1 MKKKIMSIIAAA
13 AMICGITTA
22 LPVSAEDPVIVEK
35 AAKSF
40 SYKSMTFDEAI
51 KDISGNYIW
60 LSGSKEKLTPDWKY
74 NRTLLTLDENSQPHI
89 INATYVAT
97 AIKMEAGKVLP
108 YDDIKAAVEA
118 ERLIMPIIR
127 KNGSEYEII
136 SAESREAY
144 DYTLELIKACPEVTA
159 INMHY
164 KLYEDTANYVSMG
177 GVYYSGDMTVN
188 EFTEKFPDFTA
199 EKSDVEGKLF
209 FTYNGRNDLYRRK
222 DNTLYE
228 TMKSIQDNGDKLEFM
243 WGMTELALLNPE
255 MYYCNEPVI
264 IDGTM
269 GDANIDGYVDLSDSI
284 MIMQSLANPDKYGIT
299 AEGGITAQGKV
310 NGDTDGNGLTNNDAR
325 EIQMSL
331 LGLGSVPIPQK
342 DDDIQLVNYDYV
354 DFTDEDNN
362 FILNFNDME
371 YYNSGATVGLDAIG
385 DEIGEYEVLDREK
398 NSGGTANVFAMAD
411 VSSEFAVAVKY
422 SGSNNYHVYRNMWYQ
437 PKTVGQLIDDF
448 NLEKYLNIYNV
459 VYKGYKPERR
469 SEKYLAD
476 KEYIWDTLF
485 GNRDLE
491 TWGGND
497 DAPYSIPQIDRKDR
511 YCKLEVICSLPVF
524 GRNSFALE
532 VHMNGVV
539 STNMVECG
547 THFYIG
553 EEKALELIEKYSPKS

>member
-13 AMICGITTA
+13 AMICGVNTA
-22 LPVSAEDPVIVEK
+22 LPVNAESPAIVET

-40 SYKSMTFDEAI
+40 SYKGMTFDEAI

-74 NRTLLTLDENSQPHI
+74 NRNLLTLDENSKIHI
-89 INATYVAT
+89 IEATYVAT

-118 ERLIMPIIR
+118 ERLIMPIFR

-177 GVYYSGDMTVN
+177 GVYYSGDMTAD
-188 EFTEKFPDFTA
+188 EFTEKYPDFTA
-199 EKSDVEGKLF
+199 EKSDVEGKLYF
-209 FTYNGRNDLYRRK
+209 SYNSNGN
-222 DNTLYE
+222 NFYE
-228 TMKSIQDNGDKLEFM
+228 TMKNIQDNGDRLEFM
-243 WGMTELALLNPE
+243 WGMTELASLNHE
-255 MYYCNEPVI
+255 VYYCNEPVI

-269 GDANIDGYVDLSDSI
+269 GDANIDGYVDLSDSV

-299 AEGGITAQGKV
+299 ADGGITAQGKV

-331 LGLGSVPIPQK
+331 LGLGSLPIPQK
-342 DDDIQLVNYDYV
+342 DDDITLVNYDYV
-354 DFTDEDNN
+354 DFTEEDNN
-362 FILNFNDME
+362 FILNFNDKE

-385 DEIGEYEVLDREK
+385 NEIGEYEVLDREK
-398 NSGGTANVFAMAD
+398 NSGGTADVFAMAD

-422 SGSNNYHVYRNMWYQ
+422 NGSNNYHVYRNMWYQ
-437 PKTVGQLIDDF
+437 PKTVGQLIDDY

-459 VYKGYKPERR
+459 VYNGYRPEHI

-476 KEYIWDTLF
+476 KEYIWNTLF

-491 TWGGND
+491 TWGSND
-497 DAPYSIPQIDRKDR
+497 DAIYSISQIDRKDR
-511 YCKLEVICSLPVF
+511 YCELEVICSLPVF
-524 GRNSFALE
+524 GRNSFALK
-532 VHMNGVV
+532 VYMNGMVW
-539 STNMVECG
+539 TNMVECG

>member
-13 AMICGITTA
+13 AMICGVNTA
-22 LPVSAEDPVIVEK
+22 LPVNAESPAIVET

-40 SYKSMTFDEAI
+40 SYKGMTFDEAI

-74 NRTLLTLDENSQPHI
+74 NRNLLTLDENSKIHI
-89 INATYVAT
+89 IEATYVAT

-118 ERLIMPIIR
+118 ERLIMPIFR
-127 KNGSEYEII
+127 KNGNEYEII

-159 INMHY
+159 IDMHY

-177 GVYYSGDMTVN
+177 GVYYSGDMTAD
-188 EFTEKFPDFTA
+188 EFTEKYPDFTA
-199 EKSDVEGKLF
+199 EKSDVEGKLYF
-209 FTYNGRNDLYRRK
+209 SYNSNGN
-222 DNTLYE
+222 NFYE
-228 TMKSIQDNGDKLEFM
+228 TMKNIQDNGDKLEFI
-243 WGMTELALLNPE
+243 GAMTELASLNHE
-255 MYYCNEPVI
+255 VYYCNEPVI

-269 GDANIDGYVDLSDSI
+269 GDANIDGYVDLSDSV

-299 AEGGITAQGKV
+299 ADGGITAQGKV

-331 LGLGSVPIPQK
+331 LGLGSLPIPQK
-342 DDDIQLVNYDYV
+342 DDDITLVNYDYV
-354 DFTDEDNN
+354 DFTEEDNN
-362 FILNFNDME
+362 FILNFNDKE

-385 DEIGEYEVLDREK
+385 NEIGEYEVLDRDK
-398 NSGGTANVFAMAD
+398 NSGGTADVFALAD

-422 SGSNNYHVYRNMWYQ
+422 NGSNNYHVYRNMWYQ
-437 PKTVGQLIDDF
+437 PKTVGQLIDDY

-459 VYKGYKPERR
+459 VYNGYKPEQI

-476 KEYIWDTLF
+476 KEYIWNTLF

-491 TWGGND
+491 TWGSND
-497 DAPYSIPQIDRKDR
+497 DAIYSISQIDRKDR
-511 YCKLEVICSLPVF
+511 YCELEVICSLPVF
-524 GRNSFALE
+524 GRNSFALK
-532 VHMNGVV
+532 VYMNGMVW
-539 STNMVECG
+539 TNMVECG

-553 EEKALELIEKYSPKS
+553 EEKAFELIEKYSPKS

>member
-13 AMICGITTA
+13 AMICGVNTA
-22 LPVSAEDPVIVEK
+22 LPVNAESPAIVET

-40 SYKSMTFDEAI
+40 SYKGMTFDEAI

-74 NRTLLTLDENSQPHI
+74 NRNLLTLDENSKIHI
-89 INATYVAT
+89 IEATYVAT

-118 ERLIMPIIR
+118 ERLIMPIFR

-177 GVYYSGDMTVN
+177 GVYYNGDMTAD
-188 EFTEKFPDFTA
+188 EFTEKYPDFTA
-199 EKSDVEGKLF
+199 EKSDVEGKLYF
-209 FTYNGRNDLYRRK
+209 SYNSNGN
-222 DNTLYE
+222 NFYE
-228 TMKSIQDNGDKLEFM
+228 TMKNIQDNGDRLEFM

-269 GDANIDGYVDLSDSI
+269 GDANIDGYVDLSDSV

-299 AEGGITAQGKV
+299 ADGGITAQGKV

-331 LGLGSVPIPQK
+331 LGLGSLPIPQK
-342 DDDIQLVNYDYV
+342 DDDITLVNYDYV
-354 DFTDEDNN
+354 DFTEEDNN
-362 FILNFNDME
+362 FILNFNDKE

-385 DEIGEYEVLDREK
+385 NEIGEYEVLDREK
-398 NSGGTANVFAMAD
+398 NSGGTADVLAMAD

-422 SGSNNYHVYRNMWYQ
+422 NGSNNYHVYRNMWYQ
-437 PKTVGQLIDDF
+437 PKTVGQLIDDY

-459 VYKGYKPERR
+459 VYNGYKPEQI

-476 KEYIWDTLF
+476 KEYIWNTLF

-491 TWGGND
+491 TWGSND
-497 DAPYSIPQIDRKDR
+497 DAIYSISQIDRKDR
-511 YCKLEVICSLPVF
+511 YCELEVICSLPVF
-524 GRNSFALE
+524 GRNSFALK
-532 VHMNGVV
+532 VYMNGMVW
-539 STNMVECG
+539 TNMVECG

-553 EEKALELIEKYSPKS
+553 EEKAFELIEKYSPKS

>member
-1 MKKKIMSIIAAA
+1 MKKKIMAIIAAA
-13 AMICGITTA
+13 AMICGVNTA
-22 LPVSAEDPVIVEK
+22 LPVNAESPTIVET

-40 SYKSMTFDEAI
+40 SYKGMTFDEAI

-60 LSGSKEKLTPDWKY
+60 LSGSKERLTPDWKY
-74 NRTLLTLDENSQPHI
+74 NRTLLTLDENSKIHI
-89 INATYVAT
+89 IDATYVAT

-118 ERLIMPIIR
+118 EQLIMPIIR

-159 INMHY
+159 IDMHY
-164 KLYEDTANYVSMG
+164 KLYEDTANHVGMYCG
-177 GVYYSGDMTVN
+177 YYSGDMTAD
-188 EFTEKFPDFTA
+188 EFTEKYPDFTA
-199 EKSDVEGKLF
+199 EKSDVEGKLY
-209 FTYNGRNDLYRRK
+209 FTYNGNNIYNRK
-222 DNTLYE
+222 DNNLYE
-228 TMKSIQDNGDKLEFM
+228 TMKNIQDNGDKFEFM
-243 WGMTELALLNPE
+243 WTKTALALLNPVI
-255 MYYCNEPVI
+255 YYCNEPVI

-269 GDANIDGYVDLSDSI
+269 GDANIDGYVDLSDSV

-299 AEGGITAQGKV
+299 ADGGITAQGKV

-342 DDDIQLVNYDYV
+342 DDDITLVNYDYV
-354 DFTDEDNN
+354 DFTEEDNN
-362 FILNFNDME
+362 FILNFNDKE

-385 DEIGEYEVLDREK
+385 NEIGEYEVLDRDK
-398 NSGGTANVFAMAD
+398 NSGGTADVFALAD

-422 SGSNNYHVYRNMWYQ
+422 NGSNNYHVYRNMWYQ
-437 PKTVGQLIDDF
+437 PKTVGQLIDDY

-459 VYKGYKPERR
+459 VYNGYKPEHI

-476 KEYIWDTLF
+476 KEYIWNTLF

-491 TWGGND
+491 TSGSND
-497 DAPYSIPQIDRKDR
+497 DAIFSISQIDRKDR
-511 YCKLEVICSLPVF
+511 YCELEVICSLPVF
-524 GRNSFALE
+524 GRNSFALK
-532 VHMNGVV
+532 VYMNGMVW
-539 STNMVECG
+539 TNMVECG

-553 EEKALELIEKYSPKS
+553 EEKAMELIEKYSPKS

>member
-177 GVYYSGDMTVN
+177 GVYYSGD
-188 EFTEKFPDFTA
+188 
-199 EKSDVEGKLF
+199 
-209 FTYNGRNDLYRRK
+209 
-222 DNTLYE
+222 
-228 TMKSIQDNGDKLEFM
+228 
-243 WGMTELALLNPE
+243 
-255 MYYCNEPVI
+255 
-264 IDGTM
+264 
-269 GDANIDGYVDLSDSI
+269 
-284 MIMQSLANPDKYGIT
+284 
-299 AEGGITAQGKV
+299 
-310 NGDTDGNGLTNNDAR
+310 
-325 EIQMSL
+325 
-331 LGLGSVPIPQK
+331 
-342 DDDIQLVNYDYV
+342 
-354 DFTDEDNN
+354 
-362 FILNFNDME
+362 
-371 YYNSGATVGLDAIG
+371 
-385 DEIGEYEVLDREK
+385 
-398 NSGGTANVFAMAD
+398 
-411 VSSEFAVAVKY
+411 
-422 SGSNNYHVYRNMWYQ
+422 
-437 PKTVGQLIDDF
+437 
-448 NLEKYLNIYNV
+448 
-459 VYKGYKPERR
+459 
-469 SEKYLAD
+469 
-476 KEYIWDTLF
+476 
-485 GNRDLE
+485 
-491 TWGGND
+491 
-497 DAPYSIPQIDRKDR
+497 
-511 YCKLEVICSLPVF
+511 
-524 GRNSFALE
+524 
-532 VHMNGVV
+532 
-539 STNMVECG
+539 
-547 THFYIG
+547 
-553 EEKALELIEKYSPKS
+553 

>member
-13 AMICGITTA
+13 AMICGVNTA
-22 LPVSAEDPVIVEK
+22 LPVNAESPAIVET

-40 SYKSMTFDEAI
+40 SYKGMTFDEAI

-74 NRTLLTLDENSQPHI
+74 NRNLLTLDENSKIHI
-89 INATYVAT
+89 IEATYVAT

-118 ERLIMPIIR
+118 ERLIMPIFR

-177 GVYYSGDMTVN
+177 GVYYSGDMTAD
-188 EFTEKFPDFTA
+188 EFTEKYPDFTA
-199 EKSDVEGKLF
+199 EKSDVEGKLYF
-209 FTYNGRNDLYRRK
+209 SYNSNGN
-222 DNTLYE
+222 NFYE
-228 TMKSIQDNGDKLEFM
+228 TMKNIQDNGDKLEFI
-243 WGMTELALLNPE
+243 GAMTELASLNHE
-255 MYYCNEPVI
+255 VYYCNEPVI

-269 GDANIDGYVDLSDSI
+269 GDANIDGYVDLSDSV

-299 AEGGITAQGKV
+299 ADGGITAQGKV

-331 LGLGSVPIPQK
+331 LGLGSLPIPQK
-342 DDDIQLVNYDYV
+342 DDDITLVNYDYV
-354 DFTDEDNN
+354 DFTEEDNN
-362 FILNFNDME
+362 FILNFNDKE

-385 DEIGEYEVLDREK
+385 NEIGEYEVLDREK
-398 NSGGTANVFAMAD
+398 NSGGTADVLAMAD

-422 SGSNNYHVYRNMWYQ
+422 NGSNNYHVYRNMWYQ
-437 PKTVGQLIDDF
+437 PKTVGQLIDDY

-459 VYKGYKPERR
+459 VYNGYRPEHI

-476 KEYIWDTLF
+476 KEYIWNTLF

-491 TWGGND
+491 TWGSND
-497 DAPYSIPQIDRKDR
+497 DAIYSISQIDRKDR
-511 YCKLEVICSLPVF
+511 YCELEVICSLPVF
-524 GRNSFALE
+524 GRNSFALK
-532 VHMNGVV
+532 VYMNGMVW
-539 STNMVECG
+539 TNMVECG

-553 EEKALELIEKYSPKS
+553 EEKAFELIEKYSPKS

>member
-13 AMICGITTA
+13 AMICGVNTA
-22 LPVSAEDPVIVEK
+22 LPVNAESPAIVET

-40 SYKSMTFDEAI
+40 SYKGMTFDEAI

-74 NRTLLTLDENSQPHI
+74 NRNLLTLDENSKIHI
-89 INATYVAT
+89 IEATYVAT

-118 ERLIMPIIR
+118 ERLIMPIFR

-177 GVYYSGDMTVN
+177 GVYYNGDMTAD
-188 EFTEKFPDFTA
+188 EFTEKYPDFTA
-199 EKSDVEGKLF
+199 EKSDVEGKLYF
-209 FTYNGRNDLYRRK
+209 SYNSNGN
-222 DNTLYE
+222 NFYE
-228 TMKSIQDNGDKLEFM
+228 TMKNIQDNGDRLEFM

-269 GDANIDGYVDLSDSI
+269 GDANIDGYVDLSDSV

-299 AEGGITAQGKV
+299 ADGGITAQGKV

-331 LGLGSVPIPQK
+331 LGLGSLPIPQK
-342 DDDIQLVNYDYV
+342 DDDITLVNYDYV
-354 DFTDEDNN
+354 DFTEEDNN
-362 FILNFNDME
+362 FILNFNDKE

-385 DEIGEYEVLDREK
+385 NEIGEYEVLDREK
-398 NSGGTANVFAMAD
+398 NSGGTADVLAMAD

-422 SGSNNYHVYRNMWYQ
+422 NGSNNYHVYRNMWYQ
-437 PKTVGQLIDDF
+437 PKTVGQLIDDY

-459 VYKGYKPERR
+459 VYNGYRPEHI

-476 KEYIWDTLF
+476 KEYIWNTLF

-491 TWGGND
+491 TSGAND
-497 DAPYSIPQIDRKDR
+497 DAFYSISQIDRKDR
-511 YCKLEVICSLPVF
+511 YCELEVICSLPVF
-524 GRNSFALE
+524 GRNSFALK

-539 STNMVECG
+539 WTNMVECG

>member
-1 MKKKIMSIIAAA
+1 MKKKIMAIIAAA
-13 AMICGITTA
+13 AMICGVNTA
-22 LPVSAEDPVIVEK
+22 LPVNAESPTIVET

-40 SYKSMTFDEAI
+40 SYKGMTFDEAI

-60 LSGSKEKLTPDWKY
+60 LSGSKERLTPDWKY
-74 NRTLLTLDENSQPHI
+74 NRTLLTLDENSKIHI
-89 INATYVAT
+89 IEATYVAT

-118 ERLIMPIIR
+118 EQLIMPIFR

-159 INMHY
+159 IDMHY
-164 KLYEDTANYVSMG
+164 KLYEDTANHVGMYG
-177 GVYYSGDMTVN
+177 GYYSGDMTAD
-188 EFTEKFPDFTA
+188 EFTEKYPDFTA
-199 EKSDVEGKLF
+199 QKSSVEGKLYF
-209 FTYNGRNDLYRRK
+209 SYNSNGN
-222 DNTLYE
+222 NFYE
-228 TMKSIQDNGDKLEFM
+228 TMKNIQDNGDKLEFI
-243 WGMTELALLNPE
+243 GAMTELASLNHE
-255 MYYCNEPVI
+255 VYYCNEPVI

-269 GDANIDGYVDLSDSI
+269 GDANIDGYVDLSDSVI
-284 MIMQSLANPDKYGIT
+284 IMQSLANPDKYGIT
-299 AEGGITAQGKV
+299 ADGGITAQGKV

-342 DDDIQLVNYDYV
+342 DDDITLVNYDYV
-354 DFTDEDNN
+354 VFTEEDNN
-362 FILNFNDME
+362 FILNFNDKE

-385 DEIGEYEVLDREK
+385 NEIGEYEVLDRDK
-398 NSGGTANVFAMAD
+398 NSGGTADVFAIAD

-422 SGSNNYHVYRNMWYQ
+422 NGSNNYHVYRNMWYQ
-437 PKTVGQLIDDF
+437 PKTVGQLIDDY

-459 VYKGYKPERR
+459 VYNGYKPEQI

-476 KEYIWDTLF
+476 KEYIWNTLF

-491 TWGGND
+491 TWGSND
-497 DAPYSIPQIDRKDR
+497 DAIYSISQIDRKDR
-511 YCKLEVICSLPVF
+511 YCELEVICSLPVF
-524 GRNSFALE
+524 GRNSFALK
-532 VHMNGVV
+532 VYMNGMVW
-539 STNMVECG
+539 TNMVECG

-553 EEKALELIEKYSPKS
+553 EEKAFELIEKYSPKS

>member
-13 AMICGITTA
+13 AMICGVNTA
-22 LPVSAEDPVIVEK
+22 LPVNAESPAIVET
-35 AAKSF
+35 ATKSF
-40 SYKSMTFDEAI
+40 SYKGMTFDEAI

-74 NRTLLTLDENSQPHI
+74 NRNLLTLDENSKIHI
-89 INATYVAT
+89 IEATYVAT

-118 ERLIMPIIR
+118 ERLIMPIFR

-177 GVYYSGDMTVN
+177 GVYYSGDMTAD
-188 EFTEKFPDFTA
+188 EFTEKYPDFTA
-199 EKSDVEGKLF
+199 EKSDVEGKLYF
-209 FTYNGRNDLYRRK
+209 SYNSNGN
-222 DNTLYE
+222 NFYE
-228 TMKSIQDNGDKLEFM
+228 TMKNIQDNGDKLEFI
-243 WGMTELALLNPE
+243 GAMTELASLNHE
-255 MYYCNEPVI
+255 VYYCNEPVI

-269 GDANIDGYVDLSDSI
+269 GDANIDGYVDLSDSV

-299 AEGGITAQGKV
+299 ADGGITAQGKV

-331 LGLGSVPIPQK
+331 LGLGSLPIPQK
-342 DDDIQLVNYDYV
+342 DDDITLVNYDYV
-354 DFTDEDNN
+354 DFTEEDNN
-362 FILNFNDME
+362 FILNFNDKE

-385 DEIGEYEVLDREK
+385 NEIGEYEVLDREK
-398 NSGGTANVFAMAD
+398 NSGGTADVLAMAD

-422 SGSNNYHVYRNMWYQ
+422 NGSNNYHVYRNMWYQ
-437 PKTVGQLIDDF
+437 PKTVGQLIDDY

-459 VYKGYKPERR
+459 VYNGYRPEHI

-476 KEYIWDTLF
+476 KEYIWNTLF

-491 TWGGND
+491 TSGAND
-497 DAPYSIPQIDRKDR
+497 DAFYSISQIDRKDR
-511 YCKLEVICSLPVF
+511 YCELEVICSLPVF
-524 GRNSFALE
+524 GRNSFALK

-539 STNMVECG
+539 WTNMVECG

>member
-13 AMICGITTA
+13 AMICGVNTA
-22 LPVSAEDPVIVEK
+22 LPVNAESPAIVET

-40 SYKSMTFDEAI
+40 SYKGMTFDEAI

-74 NRTLLTLDENSQPHI
+74 NRNLLTLDENSKIHI
-89 INATYVAT
+89 IEATYVAT

-118 ERLIMPIIR
+118 ERLIMPIFR

-177 GVYYSGDMTVN
+177 GVYYNGDMTAD
-188 EFTEKFPDFTA
+188 EFTEKYPDFTA
-199 EKSDVEGKLF
+199 EKSDVEGKLYF
-209 FTYNGRNDLYRRK
+209 SYNSNGN
-222 DNTLYE
+222 NFYE
-228 TMKSIQDNGDKLEFM
+228 TMKNIQDNGDRLEFM
-243 WGMTELALLNPE
+243 WGMTELASLNHE
-255 MYYCNEPVI
+255 VYYCNEPVI

-269 GDANIDGYVDLSDSI
+269 GDANIDGYVDLSDSV

-299 AEGGITAQGKV
+299 ADGGITAQGKV

-331 LGLGSVPIPQK
+331 LGLGSLPIPQK
-342 DDDIQLVNYDYV
+342 DDDITLVNYDYV
-354 DFTDEDNN
+354 DFTEEDNN
-362 FILNFNDME
+362 FILNFNDKE

-385 DEIGEYEVLDREK
+385 NEIGEYEVLDREK
-398 NSGGTANVFAMAD
+398 NSGGTADVLAMAD

-422 SGSNNYHVYRNMWYQ
+422 NGSNNYHVYRNMWYQ
-437 PKTVGQLIDDF
+437 PKTVGQLIDDY

-459 VYKGYKPERR
+459 VYNGYRPEHI

-476 KEYIWDTLF
+476 KEYIWNTLF

-491 TWGGND
+491 TWGSND
-497 DAPYSIPQIDRKDR
+497 DAIYSISQIDRKDR
-511 YCKLEVICSLPVF
+511 YCELEVICSLPVF
-524 GRNSFALE
+524 GRNSFALK
-532 VHMNGVV
+532 VYMNGMVW
-539 STNMVECG
+539 TNMVECG

>member
-13 AMICGITTA
+13 AMICGVNTA
-22 LPVSAEDPVIVEK
+22 LPVNAESPAIVET

-40 SYKSMTFDEAI
+40 SYKGMTFDEAI

-74 NRTLLTLDENSQPHI
+74 NRNLLTLDENSKIHI
-89 INATYVAT
+89 IEATYVAT

-118 ERLIMPIIR
+118 ERLIMPIFR

-177 GVYYSGDMTVN
+177 GVYYSGDMTAD
-188 EFTEKFPDFTA
+188 EFTEKYPDFTA
-199 EKSDVEGKLF
+199 EKSDVEGKLYF
-209 FTYNGRNDLYRRK
+209 SYNSNGN
-222 DNTLYE
+222 NFYE
-228 TMKSIQDNGDKLEFM
+228 TMKNIQDNGDKLEFI
-243 WGMTELALLNPE
+243 GAMTELASLNHE
-255 MYYCNEPVI
+255 VYYCNEPVI

-269 GDANIDGYVDLSDSI
+269 GDANIDGYVDLSDSV

-299 AEGGITAQGKV
+299 ADGGITAQGKV

-331 LGLGSVPIPQK
+331 LGLGSLPIPQK
-342 DDDIQLVNYDYV
+342 DDDITLVNYDYV
-354 DFTDEDNN
+354 DFTEEDNN
-362 FILNFNDME
+362 FILNFNDKE

-385 DEIGEYEVLDREK
+385 NEIGEYEVLDREK
-398 NSGGTANVFAMAD
+398 NSGGTADVLAMAD

-422 SGSNNYHVYRNMWYQ
+422 NGSNNYHVYRNMWYQ
-437 PKTVGQLIDDF
+437 PKTVGQLIDDY

-459 VYKGYKPERR
+459 VYNGYRPEHI

-476 KEYIWDTLF
+476 KEYIWNTLF

-491 TWGGND
+491 TSGAND
-497 DAPYSIPQIDRKDR
+497 DAFYSISQIDRKDR
-511 YCKLEVICSLPVF
+511 YCELEVICSLPVF
-524 GRNSFALE
+524 GRNSFALK

-539 STNMVECG
+539 WTNMVECG